1 MGQPCG
7 ICWRICS
14 LLSLFLTSFFCSISA
29 LLLFHTFC
37 ILLLSSSRNPS
48 TTFIPGTRDLVF
60 WQKAAEMNKK
70 NPLLAAFPVAA
81 GDQQHCRGVLTADE
95 GLHETSSHFAVRG
108 PLSHSPGI
116 SLVGLHL
123 LPAFF
128 GHSLHE
134 LSCISLAGTWILLF
148 PMLLAWL
155 LSLCPSC
162 CSYCSLS
169 LIFLQLLSCC
179 YTHTFCLF
187 FSSSV
192 LPPPLGSLPLLQY
205 LVGKRCFHTS
215 GSRGVFDACIRKL
228 IYIFFVLLVPCC
240 VFQVAFCW
248 YSSAVFWWELT
259 IVLRDYC

>member
-1 MGQPCG
+1 MCGCCPCSCSGTGRSEKCTGQPCG

-14 LLSLFLTSFFCSISA
+14 LLPLFLTSFFCSISA

-60 WQKAAEMNKK
+60 WRKAAETNKK

-81 GDQQHCRGVLTADE
+81 GDQRHCRGVLTADE

-134 LSCISLAGTWILLF
+134 LSCTSLQVPEYCSSRCSWHDCFLCAQVAVPTV
-148 PMLLAWL
+148 LLA
-155 LSLCPSC
+155 
-162 CSYCSLS
+162 
-169 LIFLQLLSCC
+169 
-179 YTHTFCLF
+179 
-187 FSSSV
+187 
-192 LPPPLGSLPLLQY
+192 
-205 LVGKRCFHTS
+205 
-215 GSRGVFDACIRKL
+215 
-228 IYIFFVLLVPCC
+228 
-240 VFQVAFCW
+240 
-248 YSSAVFWWELT
+248 
-259 IVLRDYC
+259 